1 MFSDVVMPDMDGYEL
16 ALIVAKKYPAIKIQM
31 TSGFS
36 DDRQSAMADD
46 SLHQNLLV
54 KPYRA
59 QALLGKIRKL
69 LDA

>member
-1 MFSDVVMPDMDGYEL
+1 MFSNVVMPDMNGCEL
-16 ALIVAKKYPAIKIQM
+16 ALIVTEKYPTIKIQM
-31 TSGFS
+31 ASGFS

-46 SLHQNLLV
+46 TLHQNLMP

-59 QALLGKIRKL
+59 QTLLSKIRKL